1 MKITSPYLGAENLTE
16 EESQKLTTNWGSFL
30 RKTSLDELPQ
40 LFNILI
46 GEMSFIGPRP
56 GLTKEGEPELVL
68 ERDSYLP
75 SAYTM
80 KPGLSGYAQIVLKK
94 GHNIKERARLDSYY
108 VKHASILLDLKI
120 FLDSVLFFFGLL
132 KRK

>member
-1 MKITSPYLGAENLTE
+1 MKITSPYLGAEYLTE

-94 GHNIKERARLDSYY
+94 GHNIKERARLDS
-108 VKHASILLDLKI
+108 
-120 FLDSVLFFFGLL
+120 
-132 KRK
+132 